1 MFDFGVGYTELFLLA
16 LIAVVVIGPKDLPN
30 VLRTVGKFTK
40 RMRGMAS
47 EFQTHVDAAM
57 RDAGV
62 DDLKREA
69 QNLKQGLKGE
79 MDAGSKDMN
88 DKLSIPSIGPSIGGA
103 AAQVARPSGNA
114 DFDSLFGTDA
124 AGETK
129 VAGKSIE
136 APAASGT

>member
-88 DKLSIPSIGPSIGGA
+88 DKLSMPSIGGA

-136 APAASGT
+136 APVASGT